1 MKLDRFKQLL
11 ESSVGNV
18 KPLILEDDKTENFLK
33 NYVGKTITMYQN
45 PECTEYS
52 ITLTISNIKYN
63 GGSFITINTT
73 KEGDD
78 NNVVLSYDVACLFNP
93 TKFSNEYIL
102 SSQSISS
109 LKSSNNYLTDSHI
122 LRFYAKLYNKTLL
135 NDIFT
140 KGSQIGIQFCKKP
153 KTDFGSTDSST
164 KPSID
169 LT

>member
-11 ESSVGNV
+11 ESSMGNV

-33 NYVGKTITMYQN
+33 KYVGKTITMYQN
-45 PECTEYS
+45 PECTNYS
-52 ITLTISNIKYN
+52 MTLTISSIKYN
-63 GGSFITINTT
+63 GGNFITINTT
-73 KEGDD
+73 NDD
-78 NNVVLSYDVACLFNP
+78 NVVLSYDVECLFNP

-109 LKSSNNYLTDSHI
+109 LKSSKSYLTDSHI
-122 LRFYAKLYNKTLL
+122 LQYYSKLYNKTLL